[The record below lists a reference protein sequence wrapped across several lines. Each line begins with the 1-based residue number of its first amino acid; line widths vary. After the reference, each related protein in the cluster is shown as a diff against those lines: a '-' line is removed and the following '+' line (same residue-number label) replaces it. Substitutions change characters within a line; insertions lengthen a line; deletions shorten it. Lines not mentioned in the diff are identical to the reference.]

1 MIDIKWL
8 LYRYHSIKQARSR
21 AKELLSKFDGSVSQ
35 AHDPNW
41 WIHGKGGLP
50 KSRTE
55 NAFFDS
61 IDRTDKIQQ
70 LYEYASNLDII
81 LTAIDSAIKTLKKE
95 LHDII
100 VYRYIDDLD
109 VSNVAEKCGLLTDKK
124 ELNMRKYYRLHNI
137 ALEEMNIGCRPLEF
151 IYTQEDI
158 EIIIGKLGIVRKSV
172 SSVSQNRV
180 ETALFA

>member
-8 LYRYHSIKQARSR
+8 LYRYHIIVQAKKR
-21 AKELLSKFDGSVSQ
+21 ADELLKKFDGTLLQ
-35 AHDPNW
+35 GHDPNW
-41 WIHGKGGLP
+41 WIHGTGGLP

-61 IDRTDKIQQ
+61 VDKVDKVQQ
-70 LYEYASNLDII
+70 LYEYAQNLDII
-81 LTAIDSAIKTLKKE
+81 ITAVDSAVKTLKKE

-100 VYRYIDDLD
+100 VYRYMDDLD
-109 VSNVAEKCGLLTDKK
+109 VNSVAEKCGLFTDKG

-158 EIIIGKLGIVRKSV
+158 ELIIGKLGIARKSV
-172 SSVSQNRV
+172 SSVSQKRV
-180 ETALFA
+180 EIVCGA